1 MYDAELHHCGG
12 PGGDAGYAPS
22 RPVAVA
28 FCTASLREDTPK
40 ALPQLANRWVGI
52 LHACLQRG
60 QFYDETTAWQH
71 PDAAAA

>member
-1 MYDAELHHCGG
+1 MMHGRASA
-12 PGGDAGYAPS
+12 AGRRAGL
-22 RPVAVA
+22 
-28 FCTASLREDTPK
+28 TGTEDTPK